1 MNDSPHSTAAKEKR
15 TGKGKRRFT
24 AKKAKSSAL
33 DELVETSR
41 IIGKCMQE
49 PPRIQ
54 ISSSLFTI
62 PEAISE
68 LESMS
73 EVMDESQF
81 DFYDYSTLLL
91 KDKQNRETFMSIRKD
106 RRLRW
111 LQART
116 FPVAPPLRDQ
126 KLIFGFSFSRHPTL
140 RLLGHFTN
148 PPPRATTPTGGLLP
162 SYRRI
167 GILLSRPRSRPR
179 LSRQRSRSRASSLA
193 DGPSFSSLAD
203 EAPTP
208 TLADSAWYSFL
219 LPFLCH

>member
-1 MNDSPHSTAAKEKR
+1 MMFSQVVATGDLAWAPNSRNFEAESVDEQDVSAEDGTQNMNDSPHSTAAKEKR
-15 TGKGKRRFT
+15 TGKGKRKFT

-111 LQART
+111 LQARYE
-116 FPVAPPLRDQ
+116 
-126 KLIFGFSFSRHPTL
+126 K
-140 RLLGHFTN
+140 
-148 PPPRATTPTGGLLP
+148 RA
-162 SYRRI
+162 
-167 GILLSRPRSRPR
+167 
-179 LSRQRSRSRASSLA
+179 
-193 DGPSFSSLAD
+193 D
-203 EAPTP
+203 
-208 TLADSAWYSFL
+208 
-219 LPFLCH
+219 